1 MADFLEERLLE
12 TVRYGGQ
19 WQDDYSVD
27 ASRTSG
33 GSEYPRLIQP
43 FPVREFD
50 VSYLLKRADLFA
62 YLLDLYHRAHGTY
75 AAFRVRCYDEWSSNG
90 ATGTP
95 TAFDQVLT
103 ALSAGTYEM
112 RKYYGTSAAAG
123 ASGYPHRKIKKPVA
137 GTVKFAIGAV
147 EMAQNALTW
156 AVDTTTGLIT
166 LPADSTAAI
175 TGISKAATARIS
187 LGALSNVINAGQTV
201 YISGVSG
208 MTQINNLRALVTYVN
223 AGYIDVAVN
232 SSGFSTWTSGGVV
245 HTRPQAGEQV
255 TCGFEFDFPAA
266 FVDSL
271 PVGMDYP
278 NHRTIESVRLRE
290 RLNP

>member
-12 TVRYGGQ
+12 TVRFGSDWADEYA
-19 WQDDYSVD
+19 VD
-27 ASRTSG
+27 SSRTSG

-43 FPVREFD
+43 FPTRDFVLSWL
-50 VSYLLKRADLFA
+50 VKRSDLSA

-75 AAFRVRCYDEWSSNG
+75 AAFRVRCFDEWSSNG
-90 ATGTP
+90 AAGVP

-103 ALSAGTYEM
+103 PLSAGVYEM
-112 RKYYGTSAAAG
+112 RKYYGTSGTAG

-137 GTVKFAIGAV
+137 GTVRFAIGSV
-147 EMAQNALTW
+147 ELALGALTW
-156 AVDTTTGLIT
+156 AVDTTTGIIT
-166 LPADSTAAI
+166 LPADGTAAI

-187 LGALSNVINAGQTV
+187 LGALSGAINAGQSV
-201 YISGVSG
+201 YVSGVSG
-208 MTQINNLRALVTYVN
+208 MTQINNLRALVIYVGT
-223 AGYIDVAVN
+223 GYIDVAVN
-232 SSGFSTWTSGGVV
+232 STGFSTWTSGGVV

-266 FVDSL
+266 FIDPL
-271 PVGMDYP
+271 RIGQDYP
-278 NHRTIESVRLRE
+278 NHRTIESARLRE